1 MSWYSKTFRN
11 MPLSSY
17 LHLGRCIV
25 WDTNVFENPKY
36 FALHHNPGHKENMR
50 TKSNLSFNSLPS
62 MEPYGHSLKLFVLIK
77 IGFVA
82 RALKRQIVFV
92 REGKLHLCRVITRV
106 KFHFKAKEFK
116 LRQFVCIFRPILDG
130 DYVKHV

>member
-1 MSWYSKTFRN
+1 MS
-11 MPLSSY
+11 LSSY

-25 WDTNVFENPKY
+25 WDTNVLEKPKY

-50 TKSNLSFNSLPS
+50 TKINLSFNSLPS

-116 LRQFVCIFRPILDG
+116 LRHVNLFAFTAQF
-130 DYVKHV
+130 